1 MSDEQFSFWERL
13 GRIPAHT
20 LQAQLLY
27 ISAFVA
33 LGTLLNLVL
42 AALMRSW
49 IPIVSAL
56 VGWAFVGVYGLV
68 RVAFFDRTAGRVGR
82 ILAPSGSSTPS
93 VNQHS
98 NIQAMEA
105 RGELRKAAEA
115 YRAVIETEPEDIVAC
130 EKLGQLALRELKD
143 FALAIWAYR
152 EADRRVGEPKR
163 QLGYALIVAGIYR
176 DNVQDTGKAIV
187 ETRKVLERFPDA
199 ANAAQLRAELDEL
212 KARHFGAQ

>member
-1 MSDEQFSFWERL
+1 MSDQSRNIGHGARVENQIRGMAILLGIFTSVSLVIGVTVGSWSWLLFAGCAAGWCVLGGYYLINRGIIEPVGDAI
-13 GRIPAHT
+13 GRI
-20 LQAQLLY
+20 
-27 ISAFVA
+27 V
-33 LGTLLNLVL
+33 V
-42 AALMRSW
+42 
-49 IPIVSAL
+49 
-56 VGWAFVGVYGLV
+56 
-68 RVAFFDRTAGRVGR
+68 
-82 ILAPSGSSTPS
+82 PSGSSTPS

-143 FALAIWAYR
+143 FELAIWAYR

-187 ETRKVLERFPDA
+187 EIRKVLERFPDA

>member
-1 MSDEQFSFWERL
+1 MSDQSRNIGHGARVENQIRGMAILLGIFTSVSLVIGVTVGSWSWLLLAGCAAGWCVLGGYYLINRGIIEPVGDAI
-13 GRIPAHT
+13 GRI
-20 LQAQLLY
+20 
-27 ISAFVA
+27 V
-33 LGTLLNLVL
+33 V
-42 AALMRSW
+42 
-49 IPIVSAL
+49 
-56 VGWAFVGVYGLV
+56 
-68 RVAFFDRTAGRVGR
+68 
-82 ILAPSGSSTPS
+82 PSGSSTPS

-130 EKLGQLALRELKD
+130 EKLGQLAFRELKD
-143 FALAIWAYR
+143 FGLAIWAYR
-152 EADRRVGEPKR
+152 EADRRVNEPKR

-187 ETRKVLERFPDA
+187 EIRKVLDRFPDA
-199 ANAAQLRAELDEL
+199 PNAAQLRAELDEL

>member
-1 MSDEQFSFWERL
+1 MSANDAHSGEHAAGIRNQMRYITCIL
-13 GRIPAHT
+13 GVFTVVSGVTYLTLPAVGG
-20 LQAQLLY
+20 LLLAGCAAGWCVVGIFY
-27 ISAFVA
+27 
-33 LGTLLNLVL
+33 VL
-42 AALMRSW
+42 
-49 IPIVSAL
+49 
-56 VGWAFVGVYGLV
+56 YT
-68 RVAFFDRTAGRVGR
+68 RVIDPAGDAVGR
-82 ILAPSGSSTPS
+82 ILVPSGGSTPP

-130 EKLGQLALRELKD
+130 EKLGQLAFRELKD
-143 FALAIWAYR
+143 FGLAIWAYR
-152 EADRRVGEPKR
+152 EADRRVNEPKR

-187 ETRKVLERFPDA
+187 EIRKVLERFPNA
-199 ANAAQLRAELDEL
+199 ANAAHLRAELDEL